1 MKEKF
6 CPTCEASFTW
16 VHPECP
22 RCVGRVAIRAT
33 ALERDTAIRERD
45 EARAEVERLRQRA
58 EDAEAQVKAWQEDW
72 REGRRELL
80 AWAKEEP

>member
-1 MKEKF
+1 M
-6 CPTCEASFTW
+6 
-16 VHPECP
+16 
-22 RCVGRVAIRAT
+22 I
-33 ALERDTAIRERD
+33 

-58 EDAEAQVKAWQEDW
+58 EAAEAQLKAWQEDW